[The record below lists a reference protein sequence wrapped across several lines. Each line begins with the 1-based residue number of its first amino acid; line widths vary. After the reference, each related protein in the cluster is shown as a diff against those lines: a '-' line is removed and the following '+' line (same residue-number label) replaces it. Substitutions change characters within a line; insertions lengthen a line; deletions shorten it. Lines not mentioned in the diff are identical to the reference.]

1 MSKPTAIPGLTQ
13 CHCDPPRYLRRID
26 GTWGSRIYQ
35 EGTWQLI
42 DDGAKQCRGCAM
54 DLRQVPAAKS
64 A

>member
-1 MSKPTAIPGLTQ
+1 MSETTFPGLTQ
-13 CHCDPPRYLRRID
+13 CHCNPPRYVRRVD
-26 GTWGSRIYQ
+26 GSWGSRIFTNGEYR
-35 EGTWQLI
+35 LI